1 MVAMETF
8 LPHRLLMPEFCPL
21 HLPRMG
27 LAVLG
32 AVPHSDMVP
41 ARNTAGAGGGQGCS
55 HRRWPAP
62 TMDPRGSLP

>member
-1 MVAMETF
+1 
-8 LPHRLLMPEFCPL
+8 MPEFCPL

-32 AVPHSDMVP
+32 TVPHSDVVP
-41 ARNTAGAGGGQGCS
+41 ARNMGVGGGQGCS

-62 TMDPRGSLP
+62 AMDTWGSLP